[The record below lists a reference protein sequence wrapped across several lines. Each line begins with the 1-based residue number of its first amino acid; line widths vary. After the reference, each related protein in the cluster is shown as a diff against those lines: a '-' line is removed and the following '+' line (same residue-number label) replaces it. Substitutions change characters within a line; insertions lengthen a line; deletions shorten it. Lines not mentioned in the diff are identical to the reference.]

1 VAAEP
6 TATARNG
13 FISIAGQKF
22 AVSQSV
28 APPADEVLLTFD
40 DVLPGVIPNGYGG
53 LQWNNFGVLDS
64 SILRETSGYRIG
76 LISPDNVAFNQYGDP
91 VSISSES
98 PFTLKSAYLTRALDV
113 RTGFAT
119 MQVRVQGSLG
129 MTVAYDN
136 IYTISNT
143 APAWIDFNYAG
154 VDRVT
159 FVASP
164 STQFA
169 VDDLVIIVPMDSDG
183 DGVLD
188 KDDACPGTPPGA
200 VVNEHGCSIEQ
211 LVPCAGPARGGTWRN
226 HGQYVATVTKVA
238 LSFRRAKLITA
249 HEMAA
254 IVRAAAKSS
263 CGRRTAT
270 QPPDHPARR

>member
-1 VAAEP
+1 
-6 TATARNG
+6 
-13 FISIAGQKF
+13 
-22 AVSQSV
+22 
-28 APPADEVLLTFD
+28 
-40 DVLPGVIPNGYGG
+40 
-53 LQWNNFGVLDS
+53 
-64 SILRETSGYRIG
+64 
-76 LISPDNVAFNQYGDP
+76 
-91 VSISSES
+91 
-98 PFTLKSAYLTRALDV
+98 
-113 RTGFAT
+113 

-143 APAWIDFNYAG
+143 APAWIHFNYAG

-169 VDDLVIIVPMDSDG
+169 VDNLTLAIPMDSDSDG

-188 KDDACPGTPPGA
+188 RDDACSGTAPGA
-200 VVNEHGCSIEQ
+200 AVNDHGCSIEQ
-211 LVPCAGPARGGTWRN
+211 LVPCAGPARGGTWKN

-249 HEMAA
+249 REMAV
-254 IVRAAAKSS
+254 IVRTAAKSK
-263 CGRRTAT
+263 CGKKR
-270 QPPDHPARR
+270 